1 MTRKEKIEE
10 AARIYATHPTDT
22 DVTDFHGKWVKE
34 TKYNHDEYLGF
45 LKGTEWADENPKSP
59 WISVKDDL
67 PCNHKELICEEDS
80 RFTKYVLIRYIKI
93 SNGEMRYKD
102 SMMSKFGSKDWVWTD
117 INTEKWKVT
126 HWMPIPELPKRI
138 GD

>member
-34 TKYNHDEYLGF
+34 TKYNHDEYLAF
-45 LKGTEWADENPKSP
+45 LEGAEWADENSKSP

-67 PCNHKELICEEDS
+67 PCNHKDLMKNENYTKRVLVVLSWNEDPTARHIDIS
-80 RFTKYVLIRYIKI
+80 DMSNVIGSHNVGFYWR
-93 SNGEMRYKD
+93 SNGYY
-102 SMMSKFGSKDWVWTD
+102 T
-117 INTEKWKVT
+117 VT
-126 HWMPIPELPKRI
+126 HWRRLPELPKE
-138 GD
+138 